1 MLNKEINRYCFLFA
15 TTWMLFS
22 PIWQQTA
29 SAQKIKN
36 SEKVIRV
43 DSVKLLLAEYMQV
56 KIKRLF

>member
-29 SAQKIKN
+29 SAQKINLN
-36 SEKVIRV
+36 SAT
-43 DSVKLLLAEYMQV
+43 L
-56 KIKRLF
+56 

>member
-1 MLNKEINRYCFLFA
+1 MFA

-43 DSVKLLLAEYMQV
+43 DSVKTIISGVHAG
-56 KIKRLF
+56 KDKASF